1 MRFPLLLI
9 LGIASWSLIGCNAK
23 PDDKKPSGPPATLVT
38 TTRAQLTDLEI
49 TEDTLGTLESV
60 MDPTLRAEVAGR
72 VLAVQARAGDRVR
85 RGQSLAVLD
94 QTDLAIQDRAD
105 GADVRRLEA
114 LLAQQERLAQRQLDL
129 VGRGFISQ
137 NAADDAVAQRD
148 ALKEQLASVRA
159 RGETTR
165 ANLGRTRILAPLD
178 GVVETQ
184 IVAVGDYVKVG
195 DPLFKMVSNQRLRA
209 HLPFPETVASR
220 MRRGLPVRIGSPQ
233 APGTVVNGTVDDLR
247 PTVTETSRALEVIAR
262 FDNPGG
268 LLLSGGTVNASVV
281 VDTKKNVVVVPEQ
294 SVVLRPAGKV
304 VYALKDGKAVQRVVE
319 TGFKKAGAVEVVR
332 GLQAGET
339 VILDGAGFLTDGA
352 PVNLKD
358 AAPGPSPAVP
368 KADPAAGGKAEKS

>member
-1 MRFPLLLI
+1 MRLTLLVLCSI
-9 LGIASWSLIGCNAK
+9 VSWSLIGCNAK

-38 TTRAQLTDLEI
+38 ATRAQLTDLEI
-49 TEDTLGTLESV
+49 TEDTLGTLEAL

-72 VLAVQARAGDRVR
+72 VLSVQARAGDRVR
-85 RGQSLAVLD
+85 RGQPLAVLD
-94 QTDLAIQDRAD
+94 QTDLSIQNRAD
-105 GADVRRLEA
+105 SADVRRLEA

-129 VGRGFISQ
+129 VAKGFISQ

-148 ALKEQLASVRA
+148 ALKEQLAAARA
-159 RGETTR
+159 RGESTR
-165 ANLGRTRILAPLD
+165 TNLGRTRIAAPLD

-220 MRRGLPVRIGSPQ
+220 MRPGLPVRIASPQ
-233 APGTVVNGTVDDLR
+233 APGSVVKGAVDELR
-247 PTVTETSRALEVIAR
+247 PTVTETSRALDVIAR

-281 VDTKKNVVVVPEQ
+281 VDTRKNVVVVPEQ

-304 VYALKDGKAVQRVVE
+304 VYLLKDGKAAQRVVE
-319 TGFKKAGAVEVVR
+319 TGFKKAGGVEIVR

-352 PVNLKD
+352 PVSLKD
-358 AAPGPSPAVP
+358 AAPGQEPAAP
-368 KADPAAGGKAEKS
+368 KADAAAGKGEKS